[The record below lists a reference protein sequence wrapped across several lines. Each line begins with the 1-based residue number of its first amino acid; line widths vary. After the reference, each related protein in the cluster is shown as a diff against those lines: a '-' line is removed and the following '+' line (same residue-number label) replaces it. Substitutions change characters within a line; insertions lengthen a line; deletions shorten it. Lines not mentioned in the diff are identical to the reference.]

1 MSILERT
8 IQSVIF
14 ELGVIL
20 IGMLVIEFIPHEGQ
34 PLLLMILISLTA
46 VIWNF
51 IFNWIFDKLVP
62 GDRLARGPV
71 IRTIHAVLFEGLLL
85 AATVPMIMYMMSI
98 TLWMAFITDISMI
111 LIILVYTYAYN
122 WVYDRVRLRGGSYVY
137 KIYYRH
143 RTFVGRSLVSAKFAP
158 YVSIYSK
165 SD

>member
-14 ELGVIL
+14 ELGAIL

-85 AATVPMIMYMMSI
+85 AATGPMIMYMMSI
-98 TLWMAFITDISMI
+98 TLWMAFITDISMT
-111 LIILVYTYAYN
+111 LIILVYTYVYN
-122 WVYDRVRLRGGSYVY
+122 WVYDRVRLF
-137 KIYYRH
+137 
-143 RTFVGRSLVSAKFAP
+143 FVKA
-158 YVSIYSK
+158 
-165 SD
+165 

>member
-14 ELGVIL
+14 ELGAIL

-62 GDRLARGPV
+62 GPA

-98 TLWMAFITDISMI
+98 TLWMAFITDISMT
-111 LIILVYTYAYN
+111 LIILVYTYVYN
-122 WVYDRVRLRGGSYVY
+122 WVYDRVRLF
-137 KIYYRH
+137 
-143 RTFVGRSLVSAKFAP
+143 FVKA
-158 YVSIYSK
+158 
-165 SD
+165 

>member
-14 ELGVIL
+14 ELGAIL
-20 IGMLVIEFIPHEGQ
+20 IGMLIIEFIPHEGQ

-71 IRTIHAVLFEGLLL
+71 IRTIYAVLFEGLLL

-98 TLWMAFITDISMI
+98 TLWMAFITDISMT
-111 LIILVYTYAYN
+111 LIILVYTYVYN
-122 WVYDRVRLRGGSYVY
+122 WVYDRVRLF
-137 KIYYRH
+137 
-143 RTFVGRSLVSAKFAP
+143 FVKA
-158 YVSIYSK
+158 
-165 SD
+165 

>member
-14 ELGVIL
+14 ELGAIL

-98 TLWMAFITDISMI
+98 TLWMAFITDI
-111 LIILVYTYAYN
+111 L
-122 WVYDRVRLRGGSYVY
+122 
-137 KIYYRH
+137 
-143 RTFVGRSLVSAKFAP
+143 
-158 YVSIYSK
+158 
-165 SD
+165 

>member
-14 ELGVIL
+14 ELGAIL

-34 PLLLMILISLTA
+34 PLILMMLISLTA

-71 IRTIHAVLFEGLLL
+71 IRTIHAVLFEVVPFVKFISYKRRFLCLQNLLQ
-85 AATVPMIMYMMSI
+85 AQ
-98 TLWMAFITDISMI
+98 
-111 LIILVYTYAYN
+111 AYC
-122 WVYDRVRLRGGSYVY
+122 WL
-137 KIYYRH
+137 
-143 RTFVGRSLVSAKFAP
+143 
-158 YVSIYSK
+158 
-165 SD
+165 

>member
-14 ELGVIL
+14 ELGAIL

-62 GDRLARGPV
+62 GDRLVRGPV
-71 IRTIHAVLFEGLLL
+71 ISHVFMLYCLK
-85 AATVPMIMYMMSI
+85 
-98 TLWMAFITDISMI
+98 
-111 LIILVYTYAYN
+111 VYY
-122 WVYDRVRLRGGSYVY
+122 WRLRCQ
-137 KIYYRH
+137 
-143 RTFVGRSLVSAKFAP
+143 
-158 YVSIYSK
+158 
-165 SD
+165 

>member
-14 ELGVIL
+14 ELGAIL

-34 PLLLMILISLTA
+34 PFSLTA

-98 TLWMAFITDISMI
+98 TLWMAFITDISMT
-111 LIILVYTYAYN
+111 LIILVYTYVYN
-122 WVYDRVRLRGGSYVY
+122 WVYDRVRLF
-137 KIYYRH
+137 
-143 RTFVGRSLVSAKFAP
+143 FVKA
-158 YVSIYSK
+158 
-165 SD
+165 

>member
-14 ELGVIL
+14 ELGAIL

-71 IRTIHAVLFEGLLL
+71 IRTIHAVLFGGYGANDYVHDEYQLMDG
-85 AATVPMIMYMMSI
+85 
-98 TLWMAFITDISMI
+98 
-111 LIILVYTYAYN
+111 VYYGYFN
-122 WVYDRVRLRGGSYVY
+122 DLDYLG
-137 KIYYRH
+137 IH
-143 RTFVGRSLVSAKFAP
+143 ICL
-158 YVSIYSK
+158 
-165 SD
+165 

>member
-14 ELGVIL
+14 ELGAIL

-62 GDRLARGPV
+62 GDRLARGPA

-85 AATVPMIMYMMSI
+85 AATGPMIMYLMSI
-98 TLWMAFITDISMI
+98 TLWMAFITDISMT
-111 LIILVYTYAYN
+111 LIILVYTYVYN
-122 WVYDRVRLRGGSYVY
+122 WVYDRVRLF
-137 KIYYRH
+137 
-143 RTFVGRSLVSAKFAP
+143 FVKA
-158 YVSIYSK
+158 
-165 SD
+165 

>member
-14 ELGVIL
+14 ELGAIL

-85 AATVPMIMYMMSI
+85 ADTVKMTMYMMSV
-98 TLWMAFITDISMI
+98 TLWMAFITDISMT
-111 LIILVYTYAYN
+111 LIILVYTYVYN
-122 WVYDRVRLRGGSYVY
+122 WVYDRVRLF
-137 KIYYRH
+137 
-143 RTFVGRSLVSAKFAP
+143 FVKA
-158 YVSIYSK
+158 
-165 SD
+165 

>member
-14 ELGVIL
+14 EVGAIL
-20 IGMLVIEFIPHEGQ
+20 IGMLIIEFIPHEGQ

-71 IRTIHAVLFEGLLL
+71 IRTIYAVLFEGLLL

-98 TLWMAFITDISMI
+98 TLWMAFITDISMT
-111 LIILVYTYAYN
+111 LIILVYTYVYN
-122 WVYDRVRLRGGSYVY
+122 WVYDRVRLF
-137 KIYYRH
+137 
-143 RTFVGRSLVSAKFAP
+143 FVKA
-158 YVSIYSK
+158 
-165 SD
+165 

>member
-14 ELGVIL
+14 ELGAIL

-51 IFNWIFDKLVP
+51 IFNWIFDK
-62 GDRLARGPV
+62 LARGPV

-98 TLWMAFITDISMI
+98 TLWMAFITDISMT
-111 LIILVYTYAYN
+111 LIILVYTYVYN
-122 WVYDRVRLRGGSYVY
+122 WVYDRVRLF
-137 KIYYRH
+137 
-143 RTFVGRSLVSAKFAP
+143 FVKA
-158 YVSIYSK
+158 
-165 SD
+165 

>member
-14 ELGVIL
+14 ELGAIL
-20 IGMLVIEFIPHEGQ
+20 IGMLIIEFIPHEGQ

-85 AATVPMIMYMMSI
+85 AATVPMIMYGYHPEDG
-98 TLWMAFITDISMI
+98 FH
-111 LIILVYTYAYN
+111 YGYF
-122 WVYDRVRLRGGSYVY
+122 YDFDYLGVHLC
-137 KIYYRH
+137 
-143 RTFVGRSLVSAKFAP
+143 L
-158 YVSIYSK
+158 
-165 SD
+165 

>member
-14 ELGVIL
+14 ELGAIL

-85 AATVPMIMYMMSI
+85 AATPPLIMYMMSI
-98 TLWMAFITDISMI
+98 TLWMAFITDISMT
-111 LIILVYTYAYN
+111 LIILVYTYVYN
-122 WVYDRVRLRGGSYVY
+122 WVYDRVRLF
-137 KIYYRH
+137 
-143 RTFVGRSLVSAKFAP
+143 FVKA
-158 YVSIYSK
+158 
-165 SD
+165 

>member
-14 ELGVIL
+14 ELGAIL

-85 AATVPMIMYMMSI
+85 AAMVPMIMYMMSI
-98 TLWMAFITDISMI
+98 TLWMAFITDISMT
-111 LIILVYTYAYN
+111 LIILVYTYVYN
-122 WVYDRVRLRGGSYVY
+122 WVYDRVRLF
-137 KIYYRH
+137 
-143 RTFVGRSLVSAKFAP
+143 FVKA
-158 YVSIYSK
+158 
-165 SD
+165 